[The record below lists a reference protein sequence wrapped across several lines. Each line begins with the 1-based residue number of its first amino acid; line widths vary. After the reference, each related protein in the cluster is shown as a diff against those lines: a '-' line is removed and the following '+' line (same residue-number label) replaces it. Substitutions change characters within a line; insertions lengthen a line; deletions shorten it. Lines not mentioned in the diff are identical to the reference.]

1 MDTGNHWKDNGEDFF
16 LPVKV
21 VSRLFRGKYLAE
33 LKQLWEE
40 EKLEFY
46 GTAGPYKNHYAFKEL
61 LDSCYR
67 KEWTLYCKKPFH
79 GAESVIQYLGKYTHR
94 IAISNYRIKNMT
106 KDMVTFTA
114 KDYKNQ
120 GKWSFLWRL
129 VSDTENLESASNS
142 YCCVSA
148 HSILCRKVGEIER
161 PYTTAT
167 RTRFV
172 QPGKIETDA
181 NERAVIGKAETAFS
195 FAPPS
200 ILSLTVTV

>member
-1 MDTGNHWKDNGEDFF
+1 MQCQN
-16 LPVKV
+16 
-21 VSRLFRGKYLAE
+21 
-33 LKQLWEE
+33 
-40 EKLEFY
+40 
-46 GTAGPYKNHYAFKEL
+46 
-61 LDSCYR
+61 
-67 KEWTLYCKKPFH
+67 
-79 GAESVIQYLGKYTHR
+79 
-94 IAISNYRIKNMT
+94 
-106 KDMVTFTA
+106 
-114 KDYKNQ
+114 
-120 GKWSFLWRL
+120 LWRL
-129 VSDTENLESASNS
+129 VSDAENLESASNS

-200 ILSLTVTV
+200 ILSLTIYQKEQHIVKEPDAQTQSR